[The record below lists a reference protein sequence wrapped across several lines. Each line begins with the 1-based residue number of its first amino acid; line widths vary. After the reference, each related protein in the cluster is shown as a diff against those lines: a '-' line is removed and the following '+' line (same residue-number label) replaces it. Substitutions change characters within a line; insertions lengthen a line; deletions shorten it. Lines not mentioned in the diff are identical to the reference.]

1 MKNKIIVVEAGVR
14 ADRLTYFA
22 QHHHIL
28 ETADFRRFPSFQRMT
43 IAQKEEYYNFCK
55 KLDKEYVEQYICKPQ
70 YLVQRRTLSLWR
82 NSMGKIIIEKYQ
94 DDFKEEWQKAHLNE
108 QTPGYRLYKLRGTQ
122 FQQGDNGIIF
132 FDSLNEEDLKLEKAQ
147 ENYIFQEE
155 LYIVDRIYNE
165 IGWEE
170 FLSYRDNCYYKDM
183 IKVFTDYYVQF
194 LLPRI

>member
-1 MKNKIIVVEAGVR
+1 
-14 ADRLTYFA
+14 
-22 QHHHIL
+22 
-28 ETADFRRFPSFQRMT
+28 
-43 IAQKEEYYNFCK
+43 
-55 KLDKEYVEQYICKPQ
+55 
-70 YLVQRRTLSLWR
+70 
-82 NSMGKIIIEKYQ
+82 MGKIIIEKYQ

-132 FDSLNEEDLKLEKAQ
+132 FDSLNEEDLKLEKELEKAQ

-183 IKVFTDYYVQF
+183 IKVFTDYYVPCAQCSF
-194 LLPRI
+194 YCPEYERCKGNVEEMQRSNYR

>member
-1 MKNKIIVVEAGVR
+1 
-14 ADRLTYFA
+14 
-22 QHHHIL
+22 
-28 ETADFRRFPSFQRMT
+28 
-43 IAQKEEYYNFCK
+43 
-55 KLDKEYVEQYICKPQ
+55 
-70 YLVQRRTLSLWR
+70 
-82 NSMGKIIIEKYQ
+82 MGKIIIEKYQ

-147 ENYIFQEE
+147 ENYILQEE

-183 IKVFTDYYVQF
+183 IKVFTDYYVPCGSADAQCSFYCPEYERCKGKCKEAIIDKFVAVGLENMQLESF
-194 LLPRI
+194 LESC

>member
-1 MKNKIIVVEAGVR
+1 
-14 ADRLTYFA
+14 
-22 QHHHIL
+22 
-28 ETADFRRFPSFQRMT
+28 
-43 IAQKEEYYNFCK
+43 
-55 KLDKEYVEQYICKPQ
+55 
-70 YLVQRRTLSLWR
+70 
-82 NSMGKIIIEKYQ
+82 MGKIIIEKYQ

-147 ENYIFQEE
+147 ENYILQEE

-183 IKVFTDYYVQF
+183 IKVFTDYYVPCGSADAQCSF
-194 LLPRI
+194 YCPEYERCKEAIIDKFVAVGLENMQLESC